1 MAIKVITRG
10 QRQSTAVPV
19 EKELLLHRTINNT
32 HIVKFYE
39 ALEEAAGEGPG
50 ASGGKSSPTIYL
62 VQEYCAGGELFEKI
76 EPDRGFPEAVC
87 HFYFIQLLRA
97 LQYLHE
103 RGIAHRDVKPENL
116 LLDAHG
122 NLKLADF
129 GLATLFK
136 KGPTRRR
143 LLTRCGTPMYM
154 APEVIGQPNSVY
166 DGYEGDDVD
175 LWSAAVVLFVLHHGC
190 HPWEEPTSKCPH
202 YRRFISTSNHASTT
216 PWSAMSPSCRDL
228 LERILRHDPKERL
241 KIEEVWA
248 HPWVSQENALLNDQC
263 LCADGDALMC
273 LLSRTQSVGDLG
285 GPVSALTQPEIN
297 PFVATQVQRVAKGSI
312 FAGFSQPLHPDL
324 SGMTNLTISQAI
336 PAAPFSEPGVF
347 SIPLTRLFTSL
358 PADQLP
364 MLIRKT
370 LEEFLISWKDHPI
383 PSKVPPSLPS
393 HNMFCINAYIG
404 LLHYGR

>member
-1 MAIKVITRG
+1 MSRVWRAYDQARQQVVAIKVITRE

-19 EKELLLHRTINNT
+19 EKELLLHRTINNI

-39 ALEEAAGEGPG
+39 ALGGAAGESLDA
-50 ASGGKSSPTIYL
+50 ASSGKPSSIIYL
-62 VQEYCAGGELFEKI
+62 VQEYCAGGELFERI
-76 EPDRGFPEAVC
+76 EPDRGFPEVVC

-116 LLDAHG
+116 ILDAHG

-154 APEVIGQPNSVY
+154 APEVMGQPNVVY
-166 DGYEGDDVD
+166 DGYEGDDID

-202 YRRFISTSNHASTT
+202 YARFISTSDHASIA
-216 PWSAMSPSCRDL
+216 PWSGMSPSCRDL
-228 LERILRHDPKERL
+228 LEKMLRHDPKERL
-241 KIEEVWA
+241 KIDEVWA

-263 LCADGDALMC
+263 LCADGEALMS
-273 LLSRTQSVGDLG
+273 LLSRTQALG
-285 GPVSALTQPEIN
+285 GSDETVSALTQPEIN
-297 PFVATQVQRVAKGSI
+297 PFVATQAQKVAKGSI
-312 FAGFSQPLHPDL
+312 FFGFSQPLRPDM
-324 SGMTNLTISQAI
+324 SDMTSITISQASST
-336 PAAPFSEPGVF
+336 ASFLDTGVF

-358 PADQLP
+358 PAHQLP
-364 MLIRKT
+364 TLIRKT
-370 LEEFLISWKDHPI
+370 LEEFLISWKEHPI
-383 PSKVPPSLPS
+383 PSKVPS
-393 HNMFCINAYIG
+393 IKA
-404 LLHYGR
+404 